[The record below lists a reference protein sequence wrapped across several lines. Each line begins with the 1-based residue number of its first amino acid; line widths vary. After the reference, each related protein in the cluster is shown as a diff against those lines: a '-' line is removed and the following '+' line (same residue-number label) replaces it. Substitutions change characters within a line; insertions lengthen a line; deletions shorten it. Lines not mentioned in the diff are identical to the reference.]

1 MVGNDMHQLATE
13 LWPINRSITGDG
25 VRKTLKIIKQY
36 LPNLK
41 TYEVPTGT
49 QVFDWN
55 IPKEWRVRKAWIKKP
70 NGEIT
75 CDFSRNNLHLV
86 GYSIPVQKKMSLSQL
101 NEHLYSLPDQ
111 PTAIPYITSYYEER
125 WGFCLTEN
133 ERKTLVEGDYEV
145 FIDSELFEGS
155 LTYGELI
162 IPGSFEKEIFLS
174 TYICHP
180 SMANNELSGPCVTTY
195 IAKWIMGLKERRF
208 TYRIVFIPETI
219 GSITY
224 LSKNLDVMK
233 KNVVGGF
240 NVSCVG
246 DDRSYSFLPSR
257 KGNSISDTVGKHI
270 LKWTD
275 KNFVEYK
282 WTDRG
287 SDERQYCAPH
297 IDLPIAT
304 IMRTKYGRYEEYHT
318 SLDDL
323 INVVTP
329 QGLEGGYNALLR
341 AVETL
346 EKNLT
351 PVVKVCGEPQ
361 LGKRGLYPNLSTK
374 KTDSEVRLMMDL
386 ITWSD
391 GKHTLIEIAEICEV
405 PIWDLYPILDK
416 LVRNDLIELKE
427 NKKNVM

>member
-1 MVGNDMHQLATE
+1 
-13 LWPINRSITGDG
+13 
-25 VRKTLKIIKQY
+25 
-36 LPNLK
+36 
-41 TYEVPTGT
+41 
-49 QVFDWN
+49 
-55 IPKEWRVRKAWIKKP
+55 
-70 NGEIT
+70 
-75 CDFSRNNLHLV
+75 
-86 GYSIPVQKKMSLSQL
+86 
-101 NEHLYSLPDQ
+101 
-111 PTAIPYITSYYEER
+111 
-125 WGFCLTEN
+125 
-133 ERKTLVEGDYEV
+133 
-145 FIDSELFEGS
+145 
-155 LTYGELI
+155 
-162 IPGSFEKEIFLS
+162 
-174 TYICHP
+174 
-180 SMANNELSGPCVTTY
+180 MANDQLFGPCVTIY
-195 IAKWIMGLKERRF
+195 IAKWIEGLNERRF

-219 GSITY
+219 GSIN
-224 LSKNLDVMK
+224 LLNKNFDVMK

-240 NVSCVG
+240 NVCCVG

-257 KGNSISDTVGKHI
+257 KGNTISDTVGKHI

-361 LGKRGLYPNLSTK
+361 LGKRGLYPNLSSK
-374 KTDSEVRLMMDL
+374 KSDPEVRLMMDL

-391 GKHTLIEIAEICEV
+391 GTNTLIDIAEICKV